1 MSEINK
7 YDITLEKMVELLD
20 IPPSY
25 YQKAAE
31 RYKSLGEWLHRE
43 ESKVSSFS
51 PEIYPQGSFRYG
63 TVIRPLLP
71 HEEYDLDLVCQLDLQ
86 KSGITQQQLK
96 NLIGA
101 EIKAYAVANSF
112 KEAAEE
118 KPRCWRLNYADDVS
132 FHMDILPC
140 LPEDSE
146 FIGLITK
153 IGVPVKLA
161 ATSVAITDKRHVNYS
176 IISRN
181 WPTSNPRGVAAW
193 FEDRARPVALSQIE
207 KLVKSRVYKSIDEV
221 PPYAWKTPLQRS
233 IQILKRHRDEMF
245 KNAPEWKPL
254 SMIITT
260 LATHAYN
267 GETDLGLAL
276 TSIIN
281 KMPQYVNTAKPRIP
295 NPVNPGE
302 DFADRWAKDAR
313 YEQNFWLWHAQ
324 VKADNDNLRILVDV
338 PEINRV
344 LKKKFDLSLTEDM
357 QKQLGNS
364 GISAPYIAAAASPT
378 IHIASAPKPW
388 RNDSNNG

>member
-1 MSEINK
+1 MSNLKK
-7 YDITLEKMVELLD
+7 YDITLEKIVELLD

-71 HEEYDLDLVCQLDLQ
+71 HEKYDLDLVCQLDLQ
-86 KSGITQQQLK
+86 KFGITQQQLK
-96 NLIGA
+96 NLVGV

-112 KEAAEE
+112 KEVAEE
-118 KPRCWRLNYADDVS
+118 KPCCWRLNYADDVS

-140 LPEDSE
+140 IPEDVE
-146 FIGLITK
+146 FINTLVK
-153 IGVPVKLA
+153 IGVPAKLA
-161 ATSVAITDKRHVNYS
+161 ATAVAITDKRHANYS
-176 IISRN
+176 MISRI

-193 FEDRARPVALSQIE
+193 FEDRARPAASSQIE
-207 KLVKSRVYKSIDEV
+207 KLVKSRVYKSVDEV
-221 PPYAWKTPLQRS
+221 PSYEWKTPLQRS
-233 IQILKRHRDEMF
+233 IQILKRHRDVMF
-245 KNAPEWKPL
+245 KDSPEWMPL

-260 LATHAYN
+260 LATPAYG
-267 GETDLGLAL
+267 GETDLGIAL
-276 TSIIN
+276 TSIID
-281 KMPQYVNTAKPRIP
+281 KMPNYVNASKPRIP

-324 VKADNDNLRILVDV
+324 VKADNDNLRILGDV
-338 PEINRV
+338 PDISRT
-344 LKKKFDLSLTEDM
+344 LQKKFNLSLTQDM
-357 QKQLGNS
+357 QKQLETS
-364 GISAPYIAAAASPT
+364 GISAPHIIAAAAPT

-388 RNDSNNG
+388 ATR

>member
-1 MSEINK
+1 MSEIKK

-43 ESKVSSFS
+43 ESKVTSLS

-71 HEEYDLDLVCQLDLQ
+71 HEEYDLDLVCQIDLR

-96 NLIGA
+96 NLIGE
-101 EIKAYAVANSF
+101 EIKAYARANAF

-118 KPRCWRLNYADDVS
+118 KPRCWRLKYADDVS

-140 LPEDSE
+140 IPEDVE
-146 FIGLITK
+146 FVEALVR

-161 ATSVAITDKRHVNYS
+161 ATAVGITDKRHFNYG
-176 IISRN
+176 IISPN
-181 WPTSNPRGVAAW
+181 WPTSNPRGVASW
-193 FEDRARPVALSQIE
+193 FEDRARPAALSQIE
-207 KLVKSRVYKSIDEV
+207 KLVKSRVYASIDDV
-221 PPYAWKTPLQRS
+221 PSYAWKTPLQRS

-260 LATHAYN
+260 LAAHSYD
-267 GETDLGLAL
+267 GQTDLGQAL
-276 TSIIN
+276 TNIIT
-281 KMPQYVNTAKPRIP
+281 KMPQYVRAAKPRIP

-302 DFADRWAKDAR
+302 DFADRWAKDSR

-324 VKADNDNLRILVDV
+324 VKADNDNLRTLIDV

-344 LKKKFDLSLTEDM
+344 LRKRFDLSLTEDM
-357 QKQLGNS
+357 QKGLEYS
-364 GISAPYIAAAASPT
+364 RISAPLIAASAVPT

-388 RNDSNNG
+388 AER